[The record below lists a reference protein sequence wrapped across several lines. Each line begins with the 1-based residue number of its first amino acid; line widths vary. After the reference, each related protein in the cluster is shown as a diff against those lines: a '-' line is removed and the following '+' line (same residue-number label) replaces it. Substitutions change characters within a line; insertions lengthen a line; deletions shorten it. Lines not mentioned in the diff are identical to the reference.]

1 MISTMERRPLMNT
14 LFYYPGNASMAP
26 HMVLEEIGQPF
37 TLRLVDRSKNA
48 QKDPEYLRLNPNGLI
63 PVLVDGDLVLYE
75 SAAICLHLADRNPG
89 SRLAPELGTAA
100 RAHFYKWLIHL
111 TNTVQAELLAYFYPE
126 RVTDDA
132 AAAAQVKAHAETRI
146 GAMLDRIEA
155 SLDAGG
161 PYLLGDSFSAA
172 DLYLFML
179 SRWTRG
185 FANPAG
191 NRPALRRLLD
201 AVAKRPAVQRALKT
215 EGLAAPF
222 F

>member
-1 MISTMERRPLMNT
+1 MNT
-14 LFYYPGNASMAP
+14 LYYYPGNASMAP

-37 TLRLVDRSKNA
+37 ALRLVDRSKDA

-63 PVLVDGDLVLYE
+63 PVLVDGDLVLFE
-75 SAAICLHLADRNPG
+75 SAAICLHLADRHPE
-89 SRLAPELGTAA
+89 SRLAPALGTAA

-111 TNTVQAELLAYFYPE
+111 TNTVQAELVTYFYPE
-126 RVTDDA
+126 RMADDA
-132 AAAAQVKAHAETRI
+132 TAVAQVKAHAEARI

-155 SLDAGG
+155 SLAASG

-172 DLYLFML
+172 DLYLFMPG
-179 SRWTRG
+179 RWTRG
-185 FANPAG
+185 FANPAR

-201 AVAKRPAVQRALKT
+201 RVVERPAVQRVLQT
-215 EGLAAPF
+215 EELAAPF